1 MIWVGGPGAAE
12 RQWVA
17 LLFDGDLEIWLV
29 GSHESRHAGQQVGAS
44 CPHVAEVLFAF
55 DVPLPPVWSSLSKK
69 ISRTAIFFARR
80 RMAFKKIHHCFP
92 RVKCLTELLESC
104 GKNRSLATLPPSTEI
119 HTQLSIPQ
127 AMVSLPFFSNSHLLP
142 PRNTA
147 ETVL

>member
-55 DVPLPPVWSSLSKK
+55 DVPLPPVWSSLGALFITGHTIGSFAFCSQREKHRAIIPATQT
-69 ISRTAIFFARR
+69 ISRLRQCLRKRISTSQ
-80 RMAFKKIHHCFP
+80 KIN
-92 RVKCLTELLESC
+92 E
-104 GKNRSLATLPPSTEI
+104 
-119 HTQLSIPQ
+119 
-127 AMVSLPFFSNSHLLP
+127 
-142 PRNTA
+142 
-147 ETVL
+147 